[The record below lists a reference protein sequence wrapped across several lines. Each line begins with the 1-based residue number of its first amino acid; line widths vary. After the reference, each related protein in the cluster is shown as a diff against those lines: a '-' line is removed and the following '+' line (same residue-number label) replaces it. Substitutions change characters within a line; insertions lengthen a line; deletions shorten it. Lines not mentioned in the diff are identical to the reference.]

1 MEKTIGVRPLIEADG
16 VTKRYDGFTLNV
28 VSLTVEP
35 GQAVGFIGQ
44 NGAGKS
50 TTIKALLGLIGI
62 DGGEARVLGVP
73 ARDLRGAF
81 SSVKEDIGVVFDT
94 VSMPP
99 HLKIGE
105 VEKLM
110 AAAYAAWDASA
121 FDRYLD
127 LFGLDRSKEVKG
139 LSRGMG
145 MKLSLAC
152 ALSHDPR
159 VLILDEA
166 TAGLDPMAREEVL
179 DLLREFVA
187 VEDDAG
193 NPCHG
198 ILMSSHITSDLER
211 IADEVVCIDEGRVVF
226 ALASEFVAVEDDA
239 GNPCHGILMSSHI
252 TSDLERIADEVVCI
266 DEGRVVFALAKDE
279 ICDAMGIAR
288 CRAADVDALA
298 SSALAGSGLRALRNE
313 YGVDVLVPDRF
324 AFASAFPQ
332 IPCDRTTIDDYM
344 MLMLKGEVLPRGGS
358 ESRGGER

>member
-16 VTKRYDGFTLNV
+16 VTKRYDGFTLSA

-35 GQAVGFIGQ
+35 GQVVGFIGQ

-73 ARDLRGAF
+73 ARDLRGAS

-127 LFGLDRSKEVKG
+127 LFRLDRSKEVKG

-179 DLLREFVA
+179 NLLR
-187 VEDDAG
+187 
-193 NPCHG
+193 
-198 ILMSSHITSDLER
+198 
-211 IADEVVCIDEGRVVF
+211 
-226 ALASEFVAVEDDA
+226 EFVAVEDDA

>member
-16 VTKRYDGFTLNV
+16 VTKRYDGFTLNA

-35 GQAVGFIGQ
+35 GQVVGFIGQ

-226 ALASEFVAVEDDA
+226 ALA
-239 GNPCHGILMSSHI
+239 
-252 TSDLERIADEVVCI
+252 
-266 DEGRVVFALAKDE
+266 KDE

-298 SSALAGSGLRALRNE
+298 SSALAGSSLRALRNE

-332 IPCDRTTIDDYM
+332 IPCDRMTIDDYM

-358 ESRGGER
+358 ASRGGER

>member
-16 VTKRYDGFTLNV
+16 VTKRYDGFTLNA

-35 GQAVGFIGQ
+35 GQVVGFIGQ

-62 DGGEARVLGVP
+62 DGGEARLLGVP
-73 ARDLRGAF
+73 ARDLRGAS

-94 VSMPP
+94 VSMPS

-110 AAAYAAWDASA
+110 AAAYATWDASA

-152 ALSHDPR
+152 ALPHDPR

-166 TAGLDPMAREEVL
+166 TAGLDPMARDEVL
-179 DLLREFVA
+179 DILRAFVA
-187 VEDDAG
+187 VEDAEG
-193 NPCHG
+193 RLRNA
-198 ILMSSHITSDLER
+198 ILMSSHITSDLEK
-211 IADEVVCIDEGRVVF
+211 IADEVVCIDEGRIVF
-226 ALASEFVAVEDDA
+226 S
-239 GNPCHGILMSSHI
+239 C
-252 TSDLERIADEVVCI
+252 
-266 DEGRVVFALAKDE
+266 AKDE
-279 ICDAMGIAR
+279 ITDLMGVAR
-288 CRAADVDALA
+288 CRATELEEIM
-298 SSALAGSGLRALRNE
+298 AGMQAPAVLRAMRHE
-313 YGVDVLVPDRF
+313 YGIDVLVPDRF
-324 AFASAFPQ
+324 EFARSFPQ
-332 IPCDRTTIDDYM
+332 IPCDRVTIDDYM
-344 MLMLKGEVLPRGGS
+344 MLSLRGEELELRGAALK
-358 ESRGGER
+358 GGER